1 MAIIIVNSFIRDA
14 LGETTAELSGD
25 ACIELPATSMR
36 ELLTM
41 LEARYPGCRQAL
53 AKAAVAIDG
62 DIYTHALTETLT
74 DDTELVF
81 IPAIEGG

>member
-1 MAIIIVNSFIRDA
+1 MAIIIVNSFMRDA
-14 LGETTAELSGD
+14 LGEKAGALAAG
-25 ACIELPATSMR
+25 ACLELPATSMR

-41 LEARYPGCRQAL
+41 LEAQYPGCRRAL
-53 AKAAVAIDG
+53 AQAAIAIDG
-62 DIYTHALTETLT
+62 DIYTHALTESLT

>member
-1 MAIIIVNSFIRDA
+1 MAIIIVNSFIRDI
-14 LGETTAELSGD
+14 LGEKAATLSAD
-25 ACIELPATSMR
+25 ACLKLPATSMR
-36 ELLTM
+36 ELLSM
-41 LEARYPGCRQAL
+41 LEAQYPGCRQSL
-53 AKAAVAIDG
+53 AQAAVAIDG